1 MQLWDLAD
9 ADHTIDYSHLPRNL
23 SEEGGCQVM
32 MTGMAHVCLSD
43 SPLGAAIVLPSCMRR
58 DLGSRP
64 PTMLIRKIHDLQNL
78 QLRGNSISNSGA
90 SRIVLQ
96 AILIYGQEVDH
107 WSGFDSLSEIA
118 LLVTKAILHGFA
130 RNQFVHQMVCPR
142 WAERWHI

>member
-9 ADHTIDYSHLPRNL
+9 ADKTIDYSHLPRNL
-23 SEEGGCQVM
+23 SEKGGCQAM

-43 SPLGAAIVLPSCMRR
+43 SRLGAAIVLPSCMGR

-78 QLRGNSISNSGA
+78 QLRGNSISYSSA
-90 SRIVLQ
+90 LTIVLQ
-96 AILIYGQEVDH
+96 AILVYGQEVDH

-118 LLVTKAILHGFA
+118 LLVTKAILHRFA
-130 RNQFVHQMVCPR
+130 RNQFIHQMVYPR
-142 WAERWHI
+142 GAERWHI